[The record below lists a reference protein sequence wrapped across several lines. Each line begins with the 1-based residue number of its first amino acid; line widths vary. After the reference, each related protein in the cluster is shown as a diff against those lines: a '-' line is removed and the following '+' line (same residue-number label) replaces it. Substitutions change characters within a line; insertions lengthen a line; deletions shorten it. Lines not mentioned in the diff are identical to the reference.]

1 MAAPARSVPPPVA
14 PLRVGIDLVRVPE
27 VSDSLASHG
36 AHYLDRV
43 YTEREVADCRS
54 GDGAVAPHR
63 LAARFAAKEA
73 ALKVLRPAPDRAVPW
88 RTIEVRRAA
97 AGHTELE
104 LSGAA
109 EAEARAQGVEQ
120 LAVSLTHEGEYASAV
135 VVGQVTPCR

>member
-1 MAAPARSVPPPVA
+1 MSVPARSAPTPRS
-14 PLRVGIDLVRVPE
+14 PLRVGIDLVRIPDVR
-27 VSDSLASHG
+27 DSLDSHG
-36 AHYLDRV
+36 ARYLERV

-54 GDGAVAPHR
+54 GDGAVAPDR

-73 ALKVLRPAPDRAVPW
+73 VLKVLRPAADRAVPW
-88 RTIEVRRAA
+88 RGIEVRRAP
-97 AGHTELE
+97 AGFTELE

-109 EAEARAQGVEQ
+109 AEEAHAQGVGD

>member
-1 MAAPARSVPPPVA
+1 
-14 PLRVGIDLVRVPE
+14 VGVDLVRVPE
-27 VSDSLASHG
+27 VRDSLDVHG
-36 AHYLDRV
+36 TRYLERV

-88 RTIEVRRAA
+88 RAIEVRRAP
-97 AGHTELE
+97 AGYTELT

-109 EAEARAQGVEQ
+109 ESEARAQGVEE